1 MIREK
6 YVGMDVHR
14 ASTTVVVLDERGKCV
29 MESVI
34 ETKAEAIRDLLKG
47 MSGGVHVALEE
58 GTQAAWLYE
67 IIRPLVGEVVVCDPR
82 ANKRLMAGN
91 KGDRIDAHK
100 LAQQLRAGLLKA
112 VYHGGHSTQALKELV
127 HNYDSL
133 VSDCVRVMSRLKALF
148 RGQGIGYAGRAIYN
162 VNSKDEWLAKIHKP
176 GTKSRASFLYTELS
190 ALKEIRRDSKKLLL
204 KESEKHQATKLLG
217 SIPGIGIV
225 RAAVIVGTVSTPHRF
240 RTRRQFWTYCGFG
253 VVRRS
258 SSDYQFEG
266 SKLVRNRKNVM
277 TRGLN
282 RNFNRRLK
290 AVFKGAV
297 QQAIKQEPFKSY
309 WEQLKARNMS
319 PAIARVSVAR
329 KLAAVTLAVWKSSE
343 RFDVEKS
350 KPSPEL

>member
-127 HNYDSL
+127 HN
-133 VSDCVRVMSRLKALF
+133 
-148 RGQGIGYAGRAIYN
+148 
-162 VNSKDEWLAKIHKP
+162 
-176 GTKSRASFLYTELS
+176 
-190 ALKEIRRDSKKLLL
+190 
-204 KESEKHQATKLLG
+204 
-217 SIPGIGIV
+217 
-225 RAAVIVGTVSTPHRF
+225 
-240 RTRRQFWTYCGFG
+240 
-253 VVRRS
+253 
-258 SSDYQFEG
+258 
-266 SKLVRNRKNVM
+266 
-277 TRGLN
+277 
-282 RNFNRRLK
+282 
-290 AVFKGAV
+290 
-297 QQAIKQEPFKSY
+297 
-309 WEQLKARNMS
+309 
-319 PAIARVSVAR
+319 
-329 KLAAVTLAVWKSSE
+329 
-343 RFDVEKS
+343 
-350 KPSPEL
+350 